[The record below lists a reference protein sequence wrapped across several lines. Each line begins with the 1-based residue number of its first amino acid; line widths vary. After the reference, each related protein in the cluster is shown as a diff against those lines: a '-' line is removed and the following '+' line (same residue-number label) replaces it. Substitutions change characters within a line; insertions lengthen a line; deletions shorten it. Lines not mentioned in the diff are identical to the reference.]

1 MTDSDLNH
9 LTQTVHKAQALKRV
23 LDSEFEA
30 LKQQDLATFETLQA
44 QKLEILHFLSSEE
57 LLEKVR
63 AHTDDQ
69 DKAAAT
75 VVIWDQVTALMTECR
90 DLHRRNEILINHK
103 LETIRGALQTIQ
115 SPDPLNSVEIYDRL
129 GKLRPNRN
137 RTTMGD
143 A

>member
-1 MTDSDLNH
+1 MTQFDLEH
-9 LTQTVHKAQALKRV
+9 LTQTVHKAQALKR
-23 LDSEFEA
+23 LLESEFDA
-30 LKQQDLATFETLQA
+30 LKQQDLTTFETLQA
-44 QKLEILHFLSSEE
+44 QKLEILHFLSSDE
-57 LLEKVR
+57 LLEKIR

-75 VVIWDQVTALMTECR
+75 VVIWDQVVTLMSECR

-137 RTTMGD
+137 RNPMGD

>member
-1 MTDSDLNH
+1 MNQSELDH
-9 LTQTVHKAQALKRV
+9 LSQAVHKAQALKRV
-23 LDSEFEA
+23 LDSEFDA
-30 LKQQDLATFETLQA
+30 LKQQDLAAFEILQA
-44 QKLEILHFLSSEE
+44 QKLEILHFLASDE
-57 LLEKVR
+57 LLEKIK
-63 AHTDDQ
+63 AHTDNQ

-75 VVIWDQVTALMTECR
+75 MVIWDQVVALMNECR

-129 GKLRPNRN
+129 GKMRPSRKS
-137 RTTMGD
+137 TSVGD

>member
-1 MTDSDLNH
+1 MNQSDLDH
-9 LTQTVHKAQALKRV
+9 LTQAVHKAQALKLV
-23 LDSEFEA
+23 LDSEFDA
-30 LKQQDLATFETLQA
+30 LKQQDLTTFETLQA
-44 QKLEILHFLSSEE
+44 QKLEILHFLASDE
-57 LLEKVR
+57 LLQKIK

-75 VVIWDQVTALMTECR
+75 VVIWDQVLALMGECR

-129 GKLRPNRN
+129 GKMRPSRN
-137 RTTMGD
+137 RTPVGD

>member
-1 MTDSDLNH
+1 MTQFDLDH
-9 LTQTVHKAQALKRV
+9 LTQTVHKAQALKR
-23 LDSEFEA
+23 LLESEFDA
-30 LKQQDLATFETLQA
+30 LKQQDLTTFETLQA
-44 QKLEILHFLSSEE
+44 QKLEILHFLSSDE
-57 LLEKVR
+57 LLEKIR

-75 VVIWDQVTALMTECR
+75 VVIWDQVVTLMSECR
-90 DLHRRNEILINHK
+90 DLHWRNEILINHK

-137 RTTMGD
+137 RNPMGD

>member
-57 LLEKVR
+57 LLDKVR

-75 VVIWDQVTALMTECR
+75 VAIWDQVTSLMTDCR

-137 RTTMGD
+137 RNTMGD

>member
-1 MTDSDLNH
+1 MTQFDLDH
-9 LTQTVHKAQALKRV
+9 LTQTVHKAQALKR
-23 LDSEFEA
+23 LLESEFDA
-30 LKQQDLATFETLQA
+30 LKQQDLTTFETLQA
-44 QKLEILHFLSSEE
+44 QKLEILHFLSSDE
-57 LLEKVR
+57 LLEKIR

-75 VVIWDQVTALMTECR
+75 VVIWDQVVTLMSECR

-137 RTTMGD
+137 RNPMGD

>member
-1 MTDSDLNH
+1 MNEPTLDHLN
-9 LTQTVHKAQALKRV
+9 QTVHKAQALKHL
-23 LDSEFEA
+23 LDSEFTA
-30 LKQQDLATFETLQA
+30 LKKQDLTAFEALQA

-57 LLEKVR
+57 LLEKIK

-75 VVIWDQVTALMTECR
+75 VVIWDQVVALMSECR

-103 LETIRGALQTIQ
+103 LETIRGALKTIQ
-115 SPDPLNSVEIYDRL
+115 SPDPLNSVEVYDRL
-129 GKLRPNRN
+129 GQLRPNRN
-137 RTTMGD
+137 RNRMGD

>member
-30 LKQQDLATFETLQA
+30 LKQQDLAAFETLQA
-44 QKLEILHFLSSEE
+44 QKLDILHFLSSEE

>member
-1 MTDSDLNH
+1 MNEPHLDH
-9 LTQTVHKAQALKRV
+9 LTQTVHKAQALKHL
-23 LDSEFEA
+23 LDSEFAA
-30 LKQQDLATFETLQA
+30 LKKQDLAAFETLQA

-57 LLEKVR
+57 LLEKIT

-75 VVIWDQVTALMTECR
+75 VVIWDQVVALMSECR

-103 LETIRGALQTIQ
+103 LETIRGALKTIQ
-115 SPDPLNSVEIYDRL
+115 SPDPLNSVEVYDRL
-129 GKLRPNRN
+129 GQLRPNRN
-137 RTTMGD
+137 RNRMGD

>member
-1 MTDSDLNH
+1 MNQSDLDH
-9 LTQTVHKAQALKRV
+9 LTQAVHKAQALKLV
-23 LDSEFEA
+23 LDSEFDA
-30 LKQQDLATFETLQA
+30 LKQQDLASFETLQA
-44 QKLEILHFLSSEE
+44 QKLEILHFLASDE
-57 LLEKVR
+57 LLEKIK

-75 VVIWDQVTALMTECR
+75 VVIWDQVVELMSQCR

-115 SPDPLNSVEIYDRL
+115 SPDPLNSVEIYGRL
-129 GKLRPNRN
+129 GKMRPNRN
-137 RTTMGD
+137 RTSVGD

>member
-1 MTDSDLNH
+1 MTDYDLNH